1 MTVKRYGLP
10 PGRGPWV
17 RVVAAVL
24 AAALVASMGYSAL
37 VLLAA
42 PGWTVLL
49 LLIAV
54 IGLLVG
60 LLGSGPGRPGR

>member
-1 MTVKRYGLP
+1 MRRYGMP
-10 PGRGPWV
+10 PARAPWV

-37 VLLAA
+37 ALLAA
-42 PGWTVLL
+42 PGWAVLL
-49 LLIAV
+49 LLVGV

-60 LLGSGPGRPGR
+60 LLAGDTGRAE

>member
-1 MTVKRYGLP
+1 MP

-24 AAALVASMGYSAL
+24 AAALVASFGYSAL
-37 VLLAA
+37 SLLAA
-42 PGWTVLL
+42 PGWAVLL
-49 LLIAV
+49 LLIGV

-60 LLGSGPGRPGR
+60 LLASGSDEPGR